1 MAELNVFS
9 AALNPEVWAPYLQDV
24 LMKSLVS
31 FEIADTSLKPELNVG
46 DKVHVPYFIE
56 LTAADYDPGNAI
68 TITGVT
74 ATDDSIDV
82 TTKKI
87 APFYIDNVQELQAKP
102 EVIGK
107 LSENAAY
114 KLRDAIDTAV
124 LAFVSGAAV
133 VFGTSATTDYVTGT
147 TALTSMTA
155 TTANIITMFS
165 KGAKVLQEKYVENA
179 NDWIAI
185 LTPALYQIIT
195 EKVANT
201 GGDLADR
208 VLENGFGGRFM
219 GFDLYV
225 SNSLPS
231 GYFYLG
237 RKAQISLVL
246 QQDVKMEIKEVSD
259 KLGRNFIPWVV
270 YGAGALVQA
279 KKRYL
284 AVKCTV

>member
-9 AALNPEVWAPYLQDV
+9 AALNPQVWTSYMQDV

-31 FEIADTSLKPELNVG
+31 FQVADTSLKPELNVG
-46 DKVHVPYFIE
+46 DRVHVPYFTE
-56 LTAADYDPGNAI
+56 LTATDYDPGNAI

-74 ATDDSIDV
+74 ATDDYIDV
-82 TTKKI
+82 RTKKI
-87 APFYIDNVQELQAKP
+87 APFYIDDVQELQAKP

-114 KLRDAIDTAV
+114 KLRDAIDQAA
-124 LAFVSGAAV
+124 LAYVSAATV
-133 VFGTSATTDYVTGT
+133 VFGNSGGTDYATGT

-155 TTANIITMFS
+155 TTANIITIFS
-165 KGAKVLQEKYVENA
+165 KGAKVLQEKNVENA

-185 LTPALYQIIT
+185 IPPSIYQVIT

-201 GGDLADR
+201 GGSLADR

-225 SNSLPS
+225 SNNLPT
-231 GYFYLG
+231 GYFYMG
-237 RKAQISLVL
+237 RKNQISLVL

-270 YGAGALVQA
+270 YGAGALTQA